1 MHRLFAAFLLLLPAC
16 YKYQPPPAPEPREAT
31 PVNASMGETWDAVI
45 DLFATRIIPI
55 RTIERVSGII
65 AADLLSVDS
74 ANGLKWADCGRFGP
88 RQISPNTAIS
98 NVLVRGDSASSTVRT
113 TVRWS
118 RRDLKEGDLECT
130 SRYVWERALE
140 QDVKERAEAEYR
152 RNPRHA
158 TQPAITPQR
167 HSQPQVKNSSE
178 TQLSSNAPAAS
189 TNAPAAST
197 PRTARVLPHGSQ
209 APGSSTG
216 RIRTNDQLVE
226 NVSFRST
233 VDDVLRL
240 EIITGFRELRPDTLT
255 VDLGDEAFT
264 SASAEYNLGRLYLA
278 YRGTTD
284 YSGEGALELQH
295 DGRRVGLYAT
305 GRLTWEAV
313 R

>member
-1 MHRLFAAFLLLLPAC
+1 MMRAAVLAAFLLVLPAC
-16 YKYQPPPAPEPREAT
+16 HKYQPPPAPEPREAT
-31 PVNASMGETWDAVI
+31 PVNASMGKTWDAVI

-65 AADLLSVDS
+65 AVDLLTVDS
-74 ANGLKWADCGRFGP
+74 ANGLKWADCGRFGR

-118 RRDLKEGDLECT
+118 RRSLKEGDLECT

-140 QDVKERAEAEYR
+140 QEVKERAEAANR
-152 RNPRHA
+152 RNP
-158 TQPAITPQR
+158 T
-167 HSQPQVKNSSE
+167 SSE
-178 TQLSSNAPAAS
+178 TRPSSDAPAVSTKAPAAA
-189 TNAPAAST
+189 TQ
-197 PRTARVLPHGSQ
+197 RIARDLPHGSQ
-209 APGSSTG
+209 APRSSTD
-216 RIRTNDQLVE
+216 RIRTNDQLME

-233 VDDVLRL
+233 VADVLRL
-240 EIITGFRELRPDTLT
+240 ELITGFRELRPDTLT

-264 SASAEYNLGRLYLA
+264 SASAEHNLGRLYLA

-284 YSGEGALELQH
+284 YSGEGALELRH
-295 DGRRVGLYAT
+295 DGGRVGLFAA